1 MSRLELG
8 VLISGRG
15 SNLQAILDTMARGEL
30 DASVRLVLSNRPQAP
45 GLERARQAGVATAV
59 LEHRAFPDRTD
70 FDRAMVERLRQ
81 AGAEWIV
88 LAGFMRVLSRLFLE
102 AFPQRVINIHPA
114 LCPAFPGIDAQAQA
128 LAYGVRV
135 TGCTVH
141 LVDEGVDSGPIIA
154 QAVVPVLDG
163 DDRDRLA
170 ARLLVREHELLVTAL
185 RWIAED
191 RVRVEP
197 DPARGGRP
205 RVSVV
210 GAVPVLGIAP
220 G

>member
-15 SNLQAILDTMARGEL
+15 SNLQAILDAIARGEL
-30 DASVRLVLSNRPQAP
+30 DAHVCLVLSNRPNAP
-45 GLERARQAGVATAV
+45 GLERARQAGVATTV
-59 LEHRAFPDRTD
+59 LEHRTFPDRSE

-88 LAGFMRVLSRLFLE
+88 LAGFMRVLSRMFLE
-102 AFPQRVINIHPA
+102 AFPQRVVNIHPA

-128 LAYGVRV
+128 LAHGVRV

-163 DDRDRLA
+163 DDRELLA
-170 ARLLVREHELLVTAL
+170 ARLLVREHELLVAAL
-185 RWIAED
+185 RWIAEG

-197 DPARGGRP
+197 APAQGGRP
-205 RVSVV
+205 RVSVR
-210 GAVPVLGIAP
+210 GLVPVLGIGP